1 MMVLLEE
8 RKGKENERMATA
20 KREAWADA
28 VDPWRQF
35 FLAPKF
41 PSEQVG
47 IHPMPT
53 PENLHA
59 LEKDREGK
67 KIYKK
72 KKCPLY
78 EV

>member
-35 FLAPKF
+35 FSSKIPFRFRQASGNP
-41 PSEQVG
+41 PNA
-47 IHPMPT
+47 HPGKSPT
-53 PENLHA
+53 PQRRK
-59 LEKDREGK
+59 EKK
-67 KIYKK
+67 YTKK
-72 KKCPLY
+72 KVPTL
-78 EV
+78 

>member
-35 FLAPKF
+35 FSSKIPFRF
-41 PSEQVG
+41 PPNA
-47 IHPMPT
+47 HPGKSPT
-53 PENLHA
+53 PQRMK
-59 LEKDREGK
+59 EKKYTK
-67 KIYKK
+67 KR
-72 KKCPLY
+72 CPLC